1 MYDALVISNK
11 FLHFLCALVS
21 WFLCMHLTFFIV
33 CLHLLIV
40 EYFSNIL
47 KGFWLFLESIYMMVF
62 RKGNTLITLSF
73 FFLGCLLLS
82 LTLGMFHKARFVENG
97 QVK

>member
-73 FFLGCLLLS
+73 FFSWLLVTVS
-82 LTLGMFHKARFVENG
+82 HIGNVS
-97 QVK
+97 